1 MKNIILIICLLIG
14 QNSFGQANDKI
25 SSRFEIDETIKNK
38 AEEKISESEFGGLF
52 EDLFLVYDNL
62 MMVDYFENDSLVMS
76 TKNEERKGPFKSFFC
91 SQNDTLAISGVYGL
105 FGGFGFLIKVIH
117 NKPIVHHVLLG
128 DEFPIYSKTKNGEL
142 KFMIEVPC
150 TKTKVILSK
159 QPELKE
165 GEIIYGF
172 VEFESDE
179 YYQSGGSV
187 DGKEIEER
195 KKIRMNMTVYFK
207 SKYIDQEK

>member
-1 MKNIILIICLLIG
+1 M
-14 QNSFGQANDKI
+14 
-25 SSRFEIDETIKNK
+25 
-38 AEEKISESEFGGLF
+38 
-52 EDLFLVYDNL
+52 
-62 MMVDYFENDSLVMS
+62 
-76 TKNEERKGPFKSFFC
+76 
-91 SQNDTLAISGVYGL
+91 
-105 FGGFGFLIKVIH
+105 
-117 NKPIVHHVLLG
+117 LLG

-142 KFMIEVPC
+142 KFIIEVPC
-150 TKTKVILSK
+150 TKTKLILSK

-195 KKIRMNMTVYFK
+195 KKVRMNMKVYFK
-207 SKYIDQEK
+207 SKYIDIEKWKKESSWR